1 MAYGLKI
8 LFCRHGRLMSG
19 DFLVGPVKIPR
30 LLDRM
35 CWLIKE
41 MHFIYCT
48 LFFVTFWG
56 KNNTELN
63 SVLKTGFYARVGHF
77 LIRILQ
83 IWIYTII
90 IILRTV
96 QNGPVRSSHRE
107 RPAEKNGEFYQ
118 ILGLALA
125 NILKTTCTCSGH
137 FQSWDKLDS
146 PIIQQLDVHVFVNIS
161 KLVSTFFDF

>member
-1 MAYGLKI
+1 M
-8 LFCRHGRLMSG
+8 
-19 DFLVGPVKIPR
+19 
-30 LLDRM
+30 
-35 CWLIKE
+35 LIDKRDAFYI
-41 MHFIYCT
+41 HLCT

-96 QNGPVRSSHRE
+96 QNGPVRSSHRQ
-107 RPAEKNGEFYQ
+107 RTPGGEKWR
-118 ILGLALA
+118 ILSNFG
-125 NILKTTCTCSGH
+125 IG
-137 FQSWDKLDS
+137 FG
-146 PIIQQLDVHVFVNIS
+146 
-161 KLVSTFFDF
+161 